1 MDVAEKMRQCR
12 IPCDS
17 IHFDIDYM
25 DAFKVFTWNRKNYKD
40 PKKTL
45 QKLTEMGYKP
55 VTIIDP
61 GVKKE
66 DGYTATMTTRSSS

>member
-1 MDVAEKMRQCR
+1 ME
-12 IPCDS
+12 S
-17 IHFDIDYM
+17 E
-25 DAFKVFTWNRKNYKD
+25 NYKD

-61 GVKKE
+61 GVKKKM
-66 DGYTATMTTRSSS
+66 ATMFTRRELRTAILPSQQRMSFM